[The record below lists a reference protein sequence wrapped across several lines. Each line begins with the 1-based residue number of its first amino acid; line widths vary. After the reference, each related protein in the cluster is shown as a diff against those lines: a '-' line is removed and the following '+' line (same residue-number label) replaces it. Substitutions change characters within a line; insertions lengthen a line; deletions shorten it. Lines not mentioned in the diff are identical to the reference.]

1 MRSRISYRQY
11 LVGFL
16 VNCSE
21 WLILHFLSTYWFAS
35 FVIPVPSLLPGVK
48 NVEVDLSNQVVR
60 ILGSTPVKTMTE
72 ALEQTGRRARLIGQ
86 GVPEGWP
93 VKSLMSCYAFWL

>member
-1 MRSRISYRQY
+1 M
-11 LVGFL
+11 
-16 VNCSE
+16 
-21 WLILHFLSTYWFAS
+21 
-35 FVIPVPSLLPGVK
+35 
-48 NVEVDLSNQVVR
+48 DLSNQVVR

-93 VKSLMSCYAFWL
+93 VKWLKSLSSYYAFWLQI